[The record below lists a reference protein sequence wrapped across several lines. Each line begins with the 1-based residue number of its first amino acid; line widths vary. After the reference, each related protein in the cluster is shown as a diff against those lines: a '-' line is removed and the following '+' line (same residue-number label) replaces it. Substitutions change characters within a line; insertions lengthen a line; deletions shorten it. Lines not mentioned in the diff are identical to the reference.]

1 MSFFYPKDV
10 DFMEMFGCESHI
22 DNDGLLESTFI
33 DIQNKKMVF
42 SISDMQNSISAYVY
56 QDEAVIFKI
65 YEEGA
70 MRVMIYENQ
79 IIIEYLN
86 YQDLYAKRLT
96 IIDVYPI
103 FKIDHSTLID
113 KDMNQPN
120 YMLKRYYH
128 IRVYPKFL
136 FMS

>member
-1 MSFFYPKDV
+1 MIIGKKMSFFYPKDV

-79 IIIEYLN
+79 IIGS
-86 YQDLYAKRLT
+86 
-96 IIDVYPI
+96 
-103 FKIDHSTLID
+103 F
-113 KDMNQPN
+113 
-120 YMLKRYYH
+120 LKT
-128 IRVYPKFL
+128 V
-136 FMS
+136 

>member
-42 SISDMQNSISAYVY
+42 SISDMRNSISAYIY
-56 QDEAVIFKI
+56 QDEALIFKI

-79 IIIEYLN
+79 IIGS
-86 YQDLYAKRLT
+86 
-96 IIDVYPI
+96 
-103 FKIDHSTLID
+103 F
-113 KDMNQPN
+113 
-120 YMLKRYYH
+120 LKT
-128 IRVYPKFL
+128 V
-136 FMS
+136 

>member
-1 MSFFYPKDV
+1 MSFFYPRDV

-22 DNDGLLESTFI
+22 DSDGLLESTFV
-33 DIQNKKMVF
+33 DTQNKKMVF
-42 SISDMQNSISAYVY
+42 SISDIQNSISAYIY
-56 QDEAVIFKI
+56 QDETLIFKI

-86 YQDLYAKRLT
+86 YQELYARRIT

-113 KDMNQPN
+113 KSMNQLN
-120 YMLKRYYH
+120 
-128 IRVYPKFL
+128 
-136 FMS
+136 

>member
-22 DNDGLLESTFI
+22 DKDGLLESTFI
-33 DIQNKKMVF
+33 DTQNKKMVF
-42 SISDMQNSISAYVY
+42 SISDIQNSISAYIY
-56 QDEAVIFKI
+56 QDEALIFKI

-103 FKIDHSTLID
+103 FKIDHCTLID
-113 KDMNQPN
+113 KN
-120 YMLKRYYH
+120 
-128 IRVYPKFL
+128 
-136 FMS
+136 MSQLN

>member
-10 DFMEMFGCESHI
+10 DFMKMFGCESHI
-22 DNDGLLESTFI
+22 DGDGLLESTFV

-42 SISDMQNSISAYVY
+42 SISDIKNSISAYIY
-56 QDEAVIFKI
+56 QDDKLILRI

-70 MRVMIYENQ
+70 MRITIYENQ

-86 YQDLYAKRLT
+86 YQDLYAKKFT
-96 IIDVYPI
+96 IIDIYPI

-113 KDMNQPN
+113 KSIDELN
-120 YMLKRYYH
+120 
-128 IRVYPKFL
+128 
-136 FMS
+136 

>member
-1 MSFFYPKDV
+1 M
-10 DFMEMFGCESHI
+10 
-22 DNDGLLESTFI
+22 N
-33 DIQNKKMVF
+33 
-42 SISDMQNSISAYVY
+42 Y
-56 QDEAVIFKI
+56 QEPYAK
-65 YEEGA
+65 
-70 MRVMIYENQ
+70 R
-79 IIIEYLN
+79 IIIE
-86 YQDLYAKRLT
+86 
-96 IIDVYPI
+96 VYPI

>member
-22 DNDGLLESTFI
+22 DSNGLLESTFT
-33 DIQNKKMVF
+33 DTQNQKMVF

-56 QDEAVIFKI
+56 QDEALIFKI

-70 MRVMIYENQ
+70 MRVKIYENQ

-113 KDMNQPN
+113 KDMSQLN
-120 YMLKRYYH
+120 
-128 IRVYPKFL
+128 
-136 FMS
+136 

>member
-10 DFMEMFGCESHI
+10 DFIEMFGCESHI
-22 DNDGLLESTFI
+22 NSDGLLESTLI
-33 DIQNKKMVF
+33 DTQNKKMVF
-42 SISDMQNSISAYVY
+42 SISDIQNSISAYIY
-56 QDEAVIFKI
+56 QDEALIFKI

-86 YQDLYAKRLT
+86 YQDLYAKRIT

-113 KDMNQPN
+113 KSMNQLN
-120 YMLKRYYH
+120 
-128 IRVYPKFL
+128 
-136 FMS
+136 

>member
-1 MSFFYPKDV
+1 MIIGKKMSFFYPKDV
-10 DFMEMFGCESHI
+10 DFIEMFGCESHI
-22 DNDGLLESTFI
+22 NSDGLLESTLI
-33 DIQNKKMVF
+33 DTQNKKMVF
-42 SISDMQNSISAYVY
+42 SISDIQNSISAYIY
-56 QDEAVIFKI
+56 QDEALIFKI

-70 MRVMIYENQ
+70 MRVMIYKNQ

-113 KDMNQPN
+113 KDMSQLN
-120 YMLKRYYH
+120 
-128 IRVYPKFL
+128 
-136 FMS
+136 

>member
-1 MSFFYPKDV
+1 MIIGKKMSFFYPKDV
-10 DFMEMFGCESHI
+10 DFIEMFGCESHI
-22 DNDGLLESTFI
+22 NSDGLLESTLI
-33 DIQNKKMVF
+33 DTQNKKMVF
-42 SISDMQNSISAYVY
+42 SISDIQNSISAYIY
-56 QDEAVIFKI
+56 QDEALIFKI

-86 YQDLYAKRLT
+86 YQDLYAKRIT

-113 KDMNQPN
+113 KSMNQLN
-120 YMLKRYYH
+120 
-128 IRVYPKFL
+128 
-136 FMS
+136 

>member
-33 DIQNKKMVF
+33 DTQNKKMVF
-42 SISDMQNSISAYVY
+42 SFSDIQNSISAYIY
-56 QDEAVIFKI
+56 QDEALIFKI

-96 IIDVYPI
+96 IIDVHPI
-103 FKIDHSTLID
+103 FKIHHSTLID
-113 KDMNQPN
+113 KDMNQLN
-120 YMLKRYYH
+120 
-128 IRVYPKFL
+128 
-136 FMS
+136 

>member
-1 MSFFYPKDV
+1 MSFFHPKNV
-10 DFMEMFGCESHI
+10 DFMEMFGCESHT

-33 DIQNKKMVF
+33 DTQDKKMVF
-42 SISDMQNSISAYVY
+42 SISDMQNSISTYVY
-56 QDEAVIFKI
+56 QDETLIFKI

-79 IIIEYLN
+79 TIKEYLN
-86 YQDLYAKRLT
+86 YQNLYAKRLT

-113 KDMNQPN
+113 KDMNQLN
-120 YMLKRYYH
+120 
-128 IRVYPKFL
+128 
-136 FMS
+136 

>member
-33 DIQNKKMVF
+33 DTQNKKL
-42 SISDMQNSISAYVY
+42 
-56 QDEAVIFKI
+56 IFKI

-113 KDMNQPN
+113 KDMNQLN
-120 YMLKRYYH
+120 
-128 IRVYPKFL
+128 
-136 FMS
+136 

>member
-33 DIQNKKMVF
+33 DIQNEKMVF
-42 SISDMQNSISAYVY
+42 SISDMRNSISAYIY
-56 QDEAVIFKI
+56 QDEALIFKI

-79 IIIEYLN
+79 IIGS
-86 YQDLYAKRLT
+86 
-96 IIDVYPI
+96 
-103 FKIDHSTLID
+103 F
-113 KDMNQPN
+113 
-120 YMLKRYYH
+120 LKT
-128 IRVYPKFL
+128 V
-136 FMS
+136 

>member
-33 DIQNKKMVF
+33 DTQNKKMVF
-42 SISDMQNSISAYVY
+42 SISDMQNSISAYIY

-113 KDMNQPN
+113 KDMSQLN
-120 YMLKRYYH
+120 
-128 IRVYPKFL
+128 
-136 FMS
+136 